1 MKKILLL
8 AFALVGVLTLS
19 AQDNKLMNSGFEEG
33 TVKPKRG
40 NIENGEWYKSNLPNS
55 SIMPVVNAA
64 YEGNKSLRFICNDK
78 IDTRYKQFVAQR
90 GLQLSQKKI
99 EISFYARSAKSVVLN
114 VSLVG
119 VKKGGNDKLV
129 TGNGENVRILSD
141 NKWHLYTVE
150 VDLESGEIISNKKS
164 VKLNFDE
171 PFELRI
177 ALDGGQDFSMDKTI
191 FYIDNISVSEKI

>member
-1 MKKILLL
+1 
-8 AFALVGVLTLS
+8 
-19 AQDNKLMNSGFEEG
+19 
-33 TVKPKRG
+33 
-40 NIENGEWYKSNLPNS
+40 
-55 SIMPVVNAA
+55 MPVVNAA